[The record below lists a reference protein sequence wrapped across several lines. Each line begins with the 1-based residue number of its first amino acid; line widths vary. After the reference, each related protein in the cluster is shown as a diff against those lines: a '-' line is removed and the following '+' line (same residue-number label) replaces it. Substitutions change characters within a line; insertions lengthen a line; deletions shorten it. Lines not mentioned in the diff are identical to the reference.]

1 MDYISKEC
9 GKPSFLMIID
19 VGIGKKE
26 AYGSVTNDI
35 RQVVLSECCE
45 ADYDVIDEYE
55 TTKEVD
61 NENRNKIS

>member
-1 MDYISKEC
+1 
-9 GKPSFLMIID
+9 MIFD
-19 VGIGKKE
+19 VGIGKNE